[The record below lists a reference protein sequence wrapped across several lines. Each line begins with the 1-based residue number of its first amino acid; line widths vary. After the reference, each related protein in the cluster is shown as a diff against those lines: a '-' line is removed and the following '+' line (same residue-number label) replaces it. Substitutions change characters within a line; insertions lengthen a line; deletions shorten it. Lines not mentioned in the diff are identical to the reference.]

1 MGIVNV
7 KNFSP
12 LILRHTVSSRANT
25 DAADILVTT
34 RSLRRLGH
42 LRQPTGPVTEKPNRE
57 FFVAIKSFQHDRGL
71 KVDGVM
77 RPGGET
83 AREFGLI
90 FSRSSFNP
98 AVTTPAN
105 DDKAASDAQC
115 DHLYWNVDIPT
126 CRAIEARR
134 GKRAAARCYHT
145 ATFRYAACLRG
156 TPINQLP
163 PLDTWNQ

>member
-1 MGIVNV
+1 MQVE
-7 KNFSP
+7 NFSP
-12 LILRHTVSSRANT
+12 LILRHTVSSRAN
-25 DAADILVTT
+25 ADPADTLVTK
-34 RSLRRLGH
+34 RSLQRLGH
-42 LRQPTGPVTEKPNRE
+42 FRQNTKPLTAKRGRD
-57 FFVAIKSFQHDRGL
+57 FFDAIKSFQNDRGL
-71 KVDGVM
+71 AVDGVVH
-77 RPGGET
+77 PNGET
-83 AREFGLI
+83 ARELGQI
-90 FSRSSFNP
+90 FSRPSSNP
-98 AVTTPAN
+98 IVPIPVNN
-105 DDKAASDAQC
+105 DETASDAQC